1 MYETAQATDDLAFV
15 RQPTL
20 ANSPKF
26 CFLIAFGFFAA
37 AIAGFAFAVVSQ
49 VNRFSLHAMTTMPCM
64 FGIAA
69 LGLALTLRRSPR
81 RVIVNSTGV
90 TLDSGSAV
98 RTIPWS
104 GIGYANVKQV
114 EFVQRRVLSICDC
127 SGKKI
132 AAINDG
138 FDDFD
143 RLRDLILAK
152 VASRP
157 DDVAERIRMRR
168 AKRAAIGALALGA
181 MMLVACAFIART
193 TYNDQRAAALLANA
207 GVPGEAEIVRRFV
220 APNGVT
226 TRVEYKIT
234 GDNGQTASRNAE
246 VERLA
251 WEQLENTP
259 TVPVVYV
266 PSEPAISRLA
276 MGEPLSKDITDT
288 PAGGYGLSGLGMLM
302 GIFSFGAAA
311 MFWRGLDFGTDPV
324 TGKLGFKR
332 FGAPQG
338 SGAASA
344 KHADEA

>member
-1 MYETAQATDDLAFV
+1 MYETAEATNDLAFV

-20 ANSPKF
+20 ANSPKL

-37 AIAGFAFAVVSQ
+37 AIAGFAFAIVLR
-49 VNRFSLHAMTTMPCM
+49 VNRFSLHAMTTLPCM
-64 FGIAA
+64 FSIAA

-81 RVIVNSTGV
+81 RVVVDSTGV
-90 TLDSGSAV
+90 TLDSGSTI

-104 GIGYANVKQV
+104 EIGYANVKQI
-114 EFVQRRVLSICDC
+114 EFAQRRVLSICDC

-143 RLRDLILAK
+143 QLRDLILAK

-168 AKRAAIGALALGA
+168 AKRAALGAVALGGG
-181 MMLVACAFIART
+181 MLVACAFIART
-193 TYNDQRAAALLANA
+193 TYDDQRAAALLASA
-207 GVPGEAEIVRRFV
+207 GVPGEAEIMRRFV

-226 TRVEYKIT
+226 TRIEYKISADSGKSAT
-234 GDNGQTASRNAE
+234 RNAE
-246 VERLA
+246 VERA
-251 WEQLENTP
+251 VWDQLKDEP
-259 TVPVVYV
+259 TVRVVYV
-266 PSEPAISRLA
+266 PDEPSISRLA
-276 MGEPLSKDITDT
+276 LGEPPSKDITDT
-288 PAGGYGLSGLGMLM
+288 PAGGYGLAGLGMLM
-302 GIFSFGAAA
+302 GIFSFGAGA

-332 FGAPQG
+332 FGPPQAG
-338 SGAASA
+338 GAATA
-344 KHADEA
+344 KHAKEA